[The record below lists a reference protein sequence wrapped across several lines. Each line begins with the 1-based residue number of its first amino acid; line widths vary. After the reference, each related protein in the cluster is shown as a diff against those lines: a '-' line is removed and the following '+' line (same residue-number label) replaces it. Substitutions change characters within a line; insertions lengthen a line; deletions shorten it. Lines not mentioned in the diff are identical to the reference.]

1 MHAEINVINSKLLFT
16 KLTEPGQFIQ
26 AIDTHVRAVRVP
38 MPWEII
44 RAGGTIIDK
53 GLKVEKFNLIP
64 WAINNKP
71 RIRIICLALIV
82 GLSFFEI

>member
-1 MHAEINVINSKLLFT
+1 MRFVES
-16 KLTEPGQFIQ
+16 GQFIH
-26 AIDTHVRAVRVP
+26 AIDTHVRAVNVP

-64 WAINNKP
+64 
-71 RIRIICLALIV
+71 
-82 GLSFFEI
+82 